1 MPCCSS
7 NQCTNNAAQT
17 PRKLT
22 CPVNGQSYATLATQT
37 VKHHLKHPWHHP
49 NLDEHTFAFCA
60 DPACEVIYFDE
71 SGDTFT
77 QADVRT
83 PVGQKSEAP
92 EALICYCFDV
102 SRADAAKFPDAQDYV
117 LAQTKAKQCACE
129 IRNPSGKCCLKDF
142 PKR

>member
-1 MPCCSS
+1 MSCCSS
-7 NQCTNNAAQT
+7 NQCTDNAAQT
-17 PRKLT
+17 PQKLT

-37 VKHHLKHPWHHP
+37 VKHHLKQPWQQP
-49 NLDEHTFAFCA
+49 DLDKHTFAFCA

-71 SGDTFT
+71 SGNTFT
-77 QADVRT
+77 QKDIRT

-102 SRADAAKFPDAQDYV
+102 SREAAKQHPETKDYV
-117 LAQTKAKQCACE
+117 LVQTKAKQCACE

-142 PKR
+142 PKQ